1 MMRVPVSMETP
12 FVLRV
17 LAMVATP
24 TEGLLL
30 PAGERAVKPS
40 MPAPEPVVKRVGT
53 VELKKPVRVPH
64 AVIGGV
70 RLQRD
75 IAAIA
80 VAGKAAGVD
89 VEDGDGCPRSS

>member
-1 MMRVPVSMETP
+1 METP
-12 FVLRV
+12 FVLG
-17 LAMVATP
+17 AGDGGDAF
-24 TEGLLL
+24 LLVL
-30 PAGERAVKPS
+30 PAGEELETIDA
-40 MPAPEPVVKRVGT
+40 APEPVVKRAGT
-53 VELKKPVRVPH
+53 VELKKPVFY

-89 VEDGDGCPRSS
+89 VEDGD